1 MKDRDAS
8 IEDETTLTE
17 ITIQPDGRVYIFG
30 TSRQVLDILV
40 DLNPHSPWLK
50 QFMGQVRSMESSQAG
65 GCETPEGMTCLG
77 DNSNAGA
84 TR

>member
-1 MKDRDAS
+1 MTNGVDL

-40 DLNPHSPWLK
+40 DLDP
-50 QFMGQVRSMESSQAG
+50 RSARLRRLLGEVKRYESGRANG
-65 GCETPEGMTCLG
+65 TEAAIAT
-77 DNSNAGA
+77 A
-84 TR
+84 TRRD

>member
-1 MKDRDAS
+1 MKDGNAA
-8 IEDETTLTE
+8 IKDETTLTE

-50 QFMGQVRSMESSQAG
+50 QLMGQVRSIESAQAG
-65 GCETPEGMTCLG
+65 ECVNRRGHDLLG
-77 DNSNAGA
+77 
-84 TR
+84 RE